1 MQNDDRSTMMSRS
14 ESRPKQQATV
24 EYGSSLPAMRTA
36 VVDAGQIP
44 TLLKSNELLTL
55 FRFSG
60 ATAID
65 QQDARQVSVGLDS
78 LDPTEQAEVWLSADT
93 VTQGQQGR
101 IRCNQDGNILFG
113 HLWVADDRN
122 GDLADTALS
131 VYSEIIG
138 FLRTSD
144 YPYLFRCWNYLP
156 YINRTDSGLERYR
169 AFCVGRHAAF
179 SNEPGF
185 ESSLPAATA
194 IGTQTPGLLV
204 SFAASRRRPIQIEN
218 PRQVSAFHYPPKHSP
233 RSPLFSRAVWM
244 NWASCQRLYLSGT
257 ASIQGHESLH
267 DGDLSGQV
275 KETLQNIAAIQA
287 NASDDQPTERV
298 TWVQGESLRVYLR
311 HAKHYAAVRKALE
324 SHWGKT
330 HRTIYLKGD
339 ICRSELLL
347 EIEGVF
353 GQAGT

>member
-1 MQNDDRSTMMSRS
+1 MMSRS
-14 ESRPKQQATV
+14 ESRTKQQHTV
-24 EYGSSLPAMRTA
+24 DDGSSLPALRTA
-36 VVDAGQIP
+36 VVDAAQIP
-44 TLLKSNELLTL
+44 ALLQSNQLLTI
-55 FRFSG
+55 FRFTG
-60 ATAID
+60 TTAID
-65 QQDARQVSVGLDS
+65 QQDARQVSVGLNS
-78 LDPTEQAEVWLSADT
+78 LGPTEQADVWLSADI

-101 IRCNQDGNILFG
+101 IRWNHDGNMLFG
-113 HLWVADDRN
+113 HLCVADDQN
-122 GDLADTALS
+122 LDLAETALS
-131 VYSEIIG
+131 VYREIID
-138 FLRTSD
+138 FLRTSE

-156 YINRTDSGLERYR
+156 YINRIDSGLERYR

-179 SNEPGF
+179 CSEPDF

-244 NWASCQRLYLSGT
+244 DWTSGQRLYLSGT

-275 KETLQNIAAIQA
+275 KETLRNIAAIQA
-287 NASDDQPTERV
+287 NASGEQPTV
-298 TWVQGESLRVYLR
+298 TDTWTQDGCLRVYLR
-311 HAKHYAAVRKALE
+311 HAQHYTAVRKALE
-324 SHWGKT
+324 SHWGNT
-330 HRTIYLKGD
+330 HSIIYLKGD
-339 ICRSELLL
+339 ICRTELLL

-353 GQAGT
+353 GPAGT